1 MRKEILRLAIPNI
14 LSNISVP
21 LLGIVDLA
29 LMGHL
34 ESEVHI
40 NAIAIGGVIFSFIYM
55 SFGFLRMGTTGFTAQ
70 AYGKKDE
77 KESILIFSRSLLLAF
92 SIAFIL
98 LVSQELIIYVGIQAL
113 SPSMDVSFFAKQY
126 YSIRIFAAPATLGL
140 YAITGWFIGRQNTK
154 VPLFLALL
162 INLANLGFNLLFIMA
177 FDMKSDGVA
186 YGTLIAQYLGFF
198 AGLAIIIK
206 KYRGI
211 FKLWSKKEMLKAE
224 SIKAYFHVNKD
235 IFIRTIILISSLSF
249 FTAASARISDNI
261 LAINTILFQF
271 FLFFSYF
278 IDGFANAAEALV
290 GKYIGHGK
298 MKDVKKAIHLLMRWG
313 LYLSIPFSL
322 LFFFFGSQLMYL
334 LTDIPHLITDAQ
346 PYFIWIGIIPILSFM
361 AFIFDGIYI
370 GATQAK
376 AMRNSMFIA
385 SILIYL
391 PLYYLLREPLG
402 NHGLWIAFIAF
413 LAARGLLLFAWTKK
427 YIYQTNSIKQ
437 NTL

>member
-1 MRKEILRLAIPNI
+1 MRKQILRLALPNI

-55 SFGFLRMGTTGFTAQ
+55 SFGFLRMGTTGFAAQ

-77 KESILIFSRSLLLAF
+77 KESILVFSRSLLLAF
-92 SIAFIL
+92 SIAFL
-98 LVSQELIIYVGIQAL
+98 LLLSQELIITIGMQL
-113 SPSMDVSFFAKQY
+113 LQSSPEVSLYAQQY

-140 YAITGWFIGRQNTK
+140 YAITGWFIGRQDTK
-154 VPLFLALL
+154 TPLFLALL
-162 INLANLGFNLLFIMA
+162 INFANLGFNLLFIKV
-177 FDMKSDGVA
+177 FDMKSEGVA
-186 YGTLIAQYLGFF
+186 WGTLIAQYLGFLS
-198 AGLAIIIK
+198 GLLIIVIRHKAIF
-206 KYRGI
+206 R
-211 FKLWSKKEMLKAE
+211 LWSFKKMLYRPAL
-224 SIKAYFHVNKD
+224 KAYFKVNQD
-235 IFIRTIILISSLSF
+235 IFIRTLLLISSLSF

-290 GKYIGHGK
+290 GKYIGKGK
-298 MKDVKKAIHLLMRWG
+298 SKEVKVVVNQLLKWG
-313 LYLSIPFSL
+313 FYLSIPFSV
-322 LFFFFGSQLMYL
+322 LFFFFGKNLMYI
-334 LTDIPHLITDAQ
+334 LTDIPHLIEEAQ
-346 PYFIWIGIIPILSFM
+346 PYFIWIGLIPILSFA
-361 AFIFDGIYI
+361 AFIYDGIYV

-385 SILIYL
+385 SVLIYI
-391 PLYYLLREPLG
+391 PLYYLLRVPFG
-402 NHGLWIAFIAF
+402 NHGLWIAFLAF
-413 LAARGLLLFAWTKK
+413 LAARGILLYSWSKK
-427 YIYQTNSIKQ
+427 YIY
-437 NTL
+437 